1 MFCPECGTKIDEPMN
16 FCPECGTNLIG
27 LFAEMEAEEAAN
39 KPQQT
44 VSTPSAQPAAPT
56 QSAQS
61 NRIET
66 VHADLPAAEPESPAA
81 QTQPEENLPE
91 PVMRGFILT
100 NLTSLSKHLR
110 TSVDALRDI
119 FNQFIATKR
128 RIGVA
133 YQLVDAGD
141 YEYLEKGLFGGHKH
155 VKLGASSPWYEYADI
170 LLDLNK
176 AEKKAKQ
183 PETDFLFIVGGNEVV
198 PMPKL
203 PHWQRNNPDFSDD
216 DFDTDFL
223 YAYPYGKEMEEK
235 MWNGRIFTYDALFY
249 VGRLPLVGGDEGLQD
264 LINYF
269 NRDLENSAGIQVE
282 MMYAQSDP
290 NWKGV
295 TTKNVAPLLKQL
307 KVLNYQKATPPSDG
321 FGYDYLILSPT
332 ISLETDSPQYH
343 TSSWFNPYAQFVFI
357 NMHGSDEPN
366 YPYYGGYAMGSRSDF
381 QAGLAPDMFGGMQY
395 PNIIFA
401 QPCYGARFIGYPKE
415 KSMVLTALSNQTL
428 VFVGSSRIAL
438 GYPKGNCSLDQ
449 VNSLPIC
456 CSDITGYVF
465 NDLAMKGYP
474 LGVAFFQA
482 RCETYRLGDKGWEE
496 ALTIGE
502 FNLFGDPTLFCAVD
516 EGGKSVKK
524 ASKAA
529 LTNDTNG
536 IFITS
541 METVMQ
547 KSANKP
553 QSMLEQLRQQV
564 NKNILDISE
573 SIGKHLYEEYG
584 IPKREPFFVQKVK
597 YSNGAEQLDFH
608 YGVGEN
614 ENARSEMIVQTDAN
628 GDIKSVVQSK

>member
-81 QTQPEENLPE
+81 QTQPGEDLPE

-119 FNQFIATKR
+119 FDQFIATKR

-155 VKLGASSPWYEYADI
+155 VKLGSSSPWYEYADL
-170 LLDLNK
+170 LLDQHK
-176 AEKKAKQ
+176 AEVKAKQ
-183 PETDFLFIVGGNEVV
+183 PETDYLFIVGGNEIV
-198 PMPKL
+198 PMPRL
-203 PHWQRNNPDFSDD
+203 PHWDKDNPDAHDKD
-216 DFDTDFL
+216 YDTDFL

-235 MWNGRIFTYDALFY
+235 MWSTRIFTYDALFY
-249 VGRLPLVGGDEGLQD
+249 TGRLPLLSGDEGLQD

-269 NRDLENSAGIQVE
+269 NRDLENSLGIRTST
-282 MMYAQSDP
+282 MYAQTDP

-295 TTKNVAPLLKQL
+295 TAKIVTPLLSKL
-307 KVLNYQKATPPSDG
+307 SIADYPHDVPSDG
-321 FGYDYLILSPT
+321 DGFGFMILSPAIT
-332 ISLETDSPQYH
+332 LETDDPRYS
-343 TSSWFNPYAQFVFI
+343 SVSWFNTNAQYVFI
-357 NMHGSDEPN
+357 NMHGSDALK
-366 YPYYGGYAMGSRSDF
+366 YPFYGGNTLGSNNDF
-381 QAGLAPDMFGGMQY
+381 YWGLAPVMFANMKH
-395 PNIIFA
+395 PNVVFA
-401 QPCYGARFIGYPKE
+401 QPCYGARFIGYPKD
-415 KSMVLTALSNQTL
+415 KSMILTALSHKTL
-428 VFVGSSRIAL
+428 IYVGSSRVAL
-438 GYPKGNCSLDQ
+438 GNPKGNCSLEQ
-449 VNSLPIC
+449 VPNIPLGW
-456 CSDITGYVF
+456 SDITGYVF
-465 NDLAMKGYP
+465 NDLMMKGYTA
-474 LGVAFFQA
+474 GEAFFQA
-482 RCETYRLGDKGWEE
+482 RCETYRNGFKSWEE

-502 FNLFGDPTLFCAVD
+502 FNLYGDPTLFCDIAD
-516 EGGKSVKK
+516 GSK
-524 ASKAA
+524 ATSKISKAA
-529 LTNDTNG
+529 LTNETNG
-536 IFITS
+536 VFITGT
-541 METVMQ
+541 ETMMQ

-564 NKNILDISE
+564 NQNLMDISD

-597 YSNGAEQLDFH
+597 YSNGKEELNFH
-608 YGVGEN
+608 YSLSEN
-614 ENARSEMIVQTDAN
+614 EIAPTEIIVQTSAN
-628 GDIKSVVQSK
+628 GEIQSVAQTK